1 MPENETRSPQAE
13 AGSRKTVVSS
23 PWMGSEGVIEA
34 IRTKKLAAL
43 RTAIEAHPNEAGH
56 PRAILEAS
64 RIAWKDGIRLL
75 LAAGADPNATWRNY
89 RPIHAL
95 IQEDPH
101 REGSAPTRT
110 RVSCLHFLLS
120 HGADPE
126 QLGAWPSARAL
137 VIAAFQ
143 GEPQYVAELLRKGA
157 KQDGFTAAA
166 LGDAEGVR
174 LAIREDHNF
183 PVARD
188 GGLLTALQCCAG
200 SRMGRNDPRTA
211 TNLLA
216 TARLLLDS
224 GADVNAKTRS
234 WDHDVDAIHFA
245 SASGQ
250 REIYILLLDR
260 GANADAALVSA
271 MWRGNM
277 EFAAIA
283 LRKGADVDRA
293 QDGDRPLLN
302 QLVRW
307 GQIKPALWLLDRGAS
322 PNIPDAR
329 GWTAVHQAA
338 SRGNERMMQALLK
351 AGADLAIKDAE
362 GRRPVDVARA
372 MKKPKIVQL
381 LH

>member
-1 MPENETRSPQAE
+1 MPENETRPPATGVG
-13 AGSRKTVVSS
+13 ACKAVVSS
-23 PWMGSEGVIEA
+23 PWMGSEGVIELIQA
-34 IRTKKLAAL
+34 RNLSAL
-43 RTAIEAHPNEAGH
+43 RTAIEANPKDAEH

-64 RIAWKDGIRLL
+64 RVAWKDGIRLL
-75 LAAGADPNATWRNY
+75 LAAGADP
-89 RPIHAL
+89 
-95 IQEDPH
+95 
-101 REGSAPTRT
+101 
-110 RVSCLHFLLS
+110 
-120 HGADPE
+120 E
-126 QLGAWPSARAL
+126 QHGAWPSARAL

-143 GEPQYVAELLRKGA
+143 GERQYVAELLKAGA
-157 KQDGFTAAA
+157 RQDGFTAAA
-166 LGDAEGVR
+166 LGDVEGVR
-174 LAIREDHNF
+174 RAIEEDGHF
-183 PVARD
+183 PSARD
-188 GGLLTALQCCAG
+188 GGRLTALQCCAG
-200 SRMGRNDPRTA
+200 SRMGRNDPQA
-211 TNLLA
+211 AANLLA
-216 TARLLLDS
+216 AATLLLNH
-224 GADVNAKTRS
+224 GADVNAKTKS
-234 WDHDVDAIHFA
+234 WDHDVDAIYFA

-250 REIYILLLDR
+250 REIYMLLLDR
-260 GANADAALVSA
+260 GANADAALISA

-293 QDGDRPLLN
+293 QDGGRPLLN

-307 GQIKPALWLLDRGAS
+307 GQIQPALWLLDRGAS

-372 MKKPKIVQL
+372 MKKPRIVQL

>member
-1 MPENETRSPQAE
+1 
-13 AGSRKTVVSS
+13 
-23 PWMGSEGVIEA
+23 MGSEGVIEA

>member
-1 MPENETRSPQAE
+1 
-13 AGSRKTVVSS
+13 
-23 PWMGSEGVIEA
+23 MGSEGVIEL
-34 IRTKKLAAL
+34 IRARNLSAL
-43 RTAIEAHPNEAGH
+43 RTAIEANPKDAEH

-64 RIAWKDGIRLL
+64 RVAWKDGIRLL
-75 LAAGADPNATWRNY
+75 LAAGADPNAAWRNY

-95 IQEDPH
+95 MQEDPH
-101 REGSAPTRT
+101 RAGSAPART
-110 RVSCLHFLLS
+110 RVSCLRFLLS

-126 QLGAWPSARAL
+126 QHGAWPSARAL

-143 GEPQYVAELLRKGA
+143 GERQYVAELLKAGA
-157 KQDGFTAAA
+157 RQDGFTAAA
-166 LGDAEGVR
+166 LGDVEGVR
-174 LAIREDHNF
+174 RAIEEDGHF
-183 PVARD
+183 PSARD
-188 GGLLTALQCCAG
+188 GGRLTALQCCAG
-200 SRMGRNDPRTA
+200 SRMGRNDPQA
-211 TNLLA
+211 AANLLA
-216 TARLLLDS
+216 AATLLLNH
-224 GADVNAKTRS
+224 GADVNAKTKS
-234 WDHDVDAIHFA
+234 WDHDVDAIYFA

-250 REIYILLLDR
+250 REIYMLLLDR
-260 GANADAALVSA
+260 GANADAALISA

-293 QDGDRPLLN
+293 QDGGRPLLN

-307 GQIKPALWLLDRGAS
+307 GQIQPALWLLDRGAS

-372 MKKPKIVQL
+372 MKKPRIVQL